1 MDVGL
6 LYYSDKQFVMAQPLP
21 DRSAPPHCQNMRS
34 VVIAGSAGALLPL
47 KHIVEALPSP
57 CRASV
62 FVVIHIGAQRS
73 MLPSI
78 LDTCGNA
85 SASFAKDGE
94 VILEGHIYVAPPDH
108 HMLLDR
114 SRIWLTQSPKVHFT
128 RPAADPLFVSAA
140 EAFGEDLLGVV
151 LSGGDGDGAEG
162 LRQVKKQ
169 GGISLVQEPE
179 EAEVPSM
186 PLQALLSDHPD
197 ASVSVDRIARLVRE
211 FCS

>member
-1 MDVGL
+1 
-6 LYYSDKQFVMAQPLP
+6 
-21 DRSAPPHCQNMRS
+21 
-34 VVIAGSAGALLPL
+34 
-47 KHIVEALPSP
+47 
-57 CRASV
+57 
-62 FVVIHIGAQRS
+62 

-78 LDTCGNA
+78 LDTYSSA

-140 EAFGEDLLGVV
+140 EASGEDLLGVV

>member
-1 MDVGL
+1 MAKTFDQTVDVAIVGAGIVGL
-6 LYYSDKQFVMAQPLP
+6 GHALAAV
-21 DRSAPPHCQNMRS
+21 DRGLK
-34 VVIAGSAGALLPL
+34 VVVVDRTSRQIGS
-47 KHIVEALPSP
+47 
-57 CRASV
+57 
-62 FVVIHIGAQRS
+62 
-73 MLPSI
+73 SI
-78 LDTCGNA
+78 RN
-85 SASFAKDGE
+85 F
-94 VILEGHIYVAPPDH
+94 GHACITVQ
-108 HMLLDR
+108 
-114 SRIWLTQSPKVHFT
+114 SGRIWLTQSPKVHFT

>member
-1 MDVGL
+1 
-6 LYYSDKQFVMAQPLP
+6 
-21 DRSAPPHCQNMRS
+21 
-34 VVIAGSAGALLPL
+34 
-47 KHIVEALPSP
+47 
-57 CRASV
+57 
-62 FVVIHIGAQRS
+62 
-73 MLPSI
+73 
-78 LDTCGNA
+78 
-85 SASFAKDGE
+85 
-94 VILEGHIYVAPPDH
+94 
-108 HMLLDR
+108 MLLDR